1 MTFEAFPSSFYTSHC
16 IEHVFHLSDIEST
29 RSLYLPGHTT
39 DTSSSIART
48 TIHLHVSYPKRRAKN
63 IATWLSASVANHQLP
78 HLVTPQR
85 RNMQHLTSLHFTSL
99 LPVSYHARLPQPVF
113 TARTITC
120 GRFEMT
126 MAILHSHCHRRTCPS
141 RAYSAAVSAS
151 PFGRV
156 AFISAAN
163 IHLRPCLPGPCTVSL
178 RTTSRQAA
186 FHERD
191 LT

>member
-1 MTFEAFPSSFYTSHC
+1 MYFIFLISKAHVRCISLAIPLTRPPASPALRYTCTFP
-16 IEHVFHLSDIEST
+16 I
-29 RSLYLPGHTT
+29 RS
-39 DTSSSIART
+39 A
-48 TIHLHVSYPKRRAKN
+48 VCQKRRHMA
-63 IATWLSASVANHQLP
+63 SASVANQLLP
-78 HLVTPQR
+78 RLVTPPT

-126 MAILHSHCHRRTCPS
+126 MAILHSHCRRRTCPS

-178 RTTSRQAA
+178 TTTSRQAA